1 MGVVHQLRSYKSF
14 RNCKPVVVF
23 EKNELNLILSIYGR
37 MVSCGQWRDYSI
49 SMFEDVSIFSCY
61 KHTSEYPLYKIE
73 KRPELNRKQGM
84 YSVVSMDGRILKRGH
99 NLLSVL
105 SVLENKL
112 LKANNKK

>member
-1 MGVVHQLRSYKSF
+1 MDNGGIIQFLCLRRF
-14 RNCKPVVVF
+14 N
-23 EKNELNLILSIYGR
+23 
-37 MVSCGQWRDYSI
+37 
-49 SMFEDVSIFSCY
+49 FSCY

-73 KRPELNRKQGM
+73 KRPKLNRKQGM